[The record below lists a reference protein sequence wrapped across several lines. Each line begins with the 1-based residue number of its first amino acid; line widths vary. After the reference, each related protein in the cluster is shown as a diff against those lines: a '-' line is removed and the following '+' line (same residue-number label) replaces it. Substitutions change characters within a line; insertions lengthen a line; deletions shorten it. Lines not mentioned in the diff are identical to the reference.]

1 MCKNCFGF
9 DFRLQKENRNEMTC
23 NNKNEGQEWEG
34 KIEKNIG
41 KYGGQNWK
49 LKSNDFVP
57 LQDRLQQKTEE

>member
-41 KYGGQNWK
+41 KYGGQN
-49 LKSNDFVP
+49 
-57 LQDRLQQKTEE
+57 